1 MKQIN
6 NPLMSRILASK
17 EMMSRKK
24 VVVESV
30 SNKVSDY
37 YGNYVFSDEKLQ
49 QYVSNKVYKEL
60 KNCIRNREKIN
71 RETAELVAQGMKSW
85 AIDNGAKSYTHW
97 FQPLTGLTAE
107 KHDSFFEPTEA
118 GKAIESFGA
127 SNLVQQEPDAS
138 SFPNGGIRQTFEARG
153 YTAWDPTSP
162 AFLMES
168 NSGKTLCIPTIF
180 ISYTGETLDYKAPL
194 LKSIQALENAV
205 LPVVHYYEKAASKI
219 TVTLGWE
226 QEYFLIDEAMFNA
239 RPDLVHTGRTLLGA
253 TPAKGQQLEDHYFG
267 AIPERA
273 LDFMIDLEKEC
284 HLLGIPIR
292 TRHNE
297 VAPCQF
303 ECAPMFE
310 ECNVA
315 VDHNQLLMD
324 VMEKVGKRHKL
335 KVLLHEKPFKGV
347 NGSGKHNNWSMSTDT
362 GKNLL
367 SPGKTPKNN
376 MLFLTTFVNVIAAV
390 HRHADLIRAAIATA
404 GNDHR
409 LGANEAPPAIISV
422 FIGDALTKVLNEISS
437 KVSDSKTSEIVSED
451 LKIQISNQIPDILLD
466 NTDRNRTSPFAFT
479 GNKFEIRAVGSTA
492 NCSATMV
499 VINTIVADQ
508 FIRFHAEVE
517 ELIKKEGEKK
527 DGAVMR
533 VLRKYIS
540 ESQNILFEGD
550 NYSEEWAQEAAKRGL
565 NNVKTTPY
573 ALDFITVPENM
584 EVFVR
589 NNVFSHREV
598 EARFDIFNHN
608 YLLKVQ
614 IEGRLIGEL
623 CVNNILPVAI
633 KYQTSILTNIL
644 KLKEAGFGKETF
656 QAQSELVLDLSKHI
670 NKVKTLVDAM
680 IEARKKSNLIDNAS
694 QKAKAYCDHVV
705 PFFEDIRYHADKLEQ
720 LTDNEL
726 WTLPKYR
733 EILSMK

>member
-1 MKQIN
+1 MNRFSAIN
-6 NPLMSRILASK
+6 EANN
-17 EMMSRKK
+17 RK
-24 VVVESV
+24 SPNIDFI
-30 SNKVSDY
+30 SHKVSDY
-37 YGNYVFSDEKLQ
+37 YAENVFTDDKLKN
-49 QYVSNKVYKEL
+49 YVSNKVYKQL
-60 KNCIRNREKIN
+60 KECVSNNQKID
-71 RETAELVAQGMKSW
+71 RETAEHIAQGMKNW
-85 AIDNGAKSYTHW
+85 AIENGAKSYTHW

-107 KHDSFFEPTEA
+107 KHDSFFEPSEN

-168 NSGKTLCIPTIF
+168 QFGKTLCIPTIF
-180 ISYTGETLDYKAPL
+180 ISYTGETLDFKAPL
-194 LKSIQALENAV
+194 LKSIEAMEKAV
-205 LPVVHYYEKAASKI
+205 LPVVNYFDKAATKI
-219 TVTLGWE
+219 TATLGWE
-226 QEYFLIDEAMFNA
+226 QEYFLVDEAFYHA
-239 RPDLVHTGRTLLGA
+239 RPDLMYTGRTLLGA

-267 AIPERA
+267 AIPDRA
-273 LDFMIDLEKEC
+273 LNFMIDLEREC

-324 VMEKVGKRHKL
+324 VMEKVGQKHKL

-347 NGSGKHNNWSMSTDT
+347 NGSGKHNNWSMSTNT

-367 SPGKTPKNN
+367 SPGKTPKTNL
-376 MLFLTTFVNVIAAV
+376 LFLTTFVNVITAV
-390 HRHADLIRAAIATA
+390 AKYSDVLRAAIASA

-422 FIGDALTKVLNEISS
+422 FIGKALTHVLNEVAE
-437 KVSDSKTSEIVSED
+437 KVGDSKSNQLLTED
-451 LKIQISNQIPDILLD
+451 LKLHIHNQIPDILLD

-479 GNKFEIRAVGSTA
+479 GNKFEIRATGSSA
-492 NCSATMV
+492 NCSSTMV

-508 FIRFHAEVE
+508 FTRFRNDVE
-517 ELIKKEGEKK
+517 GLISKEGEKK
-527 DGAVMR
+527 EGAIMR
-533 VLRKYIS
+533 VLKNYIL

-550 NYSEEWAQEAAKRGL
+550 NYSDEWAAEAAKRGL
-565 NNVKTTPY
+565 NNVRTTPY
-573 ALDFITVPENM
+573 ALDFWMVKENVD
-584 EVFVR
+584 VFARHGVL
-589 NNVFSHREV
+589 SEREM
-598 EARFDIFNHN
+598 EARYDIFNHN

-623 CVNNILPVAI
+623 CVNNIIPATI
-633 KYQTSILTNIL
+633 QYQNNMLDNII
-644 KLKEAGFGKETF
+644 KLKEAGFDKNMYK
-656 QAQSELVLDLSKHI
+656 AQSELVENLSGHLAQ
-670 NKVKTLVDAM
+670 VKSLVDSM
-680 IEARKKSNLIDNAS
+680 IEARKICNKIDDNAA
-694 QKAKAYCDHVV
+694 KAKAYCDKVV
-705 PFFEDIRYHADKLEQ
+705 PYFDEIRYHADKLEQ
-720 LTDNEL
+720 LVDNKL
-726 WTLPKYR
+726 WPLPKYR
-733 EILSMK
+733 EILSLK